1 MNGPGAAADR
11 VFRASRLEDLPRLVA
26 FVDEGCG
33 GIDDDARA
41 DLRLAVEE
49 VFANIFQHGY
59 AGGTGPVEIRVVRSG
74 DRVAVTLADRAP
86 RFDPA
91 SAPPP
96 DLAADADAHRVGGL
110 GWHLVRQVM
119 DEVGWAPAAG
129 GGNAYRLVRRIAA
142 GTTDFLVGQHEGIS
156 T

>member
-1 MNGPGAAADR
+1 MNDVAAAAGR

-26 FVDEGCG
+26 FVDAGCG
-33 GIDDDARA
+33 VVDDDTRT

-59 AGGTGPVEIRVVRSG
+59 GGGPGPVEIRVERSG
-74 DRVAVTLADRAP
+74 DRIAVTLVDRAP
-86 RFDPA
+86 HFDPA
-91 SAPPP
+91 SAPSP
-96 DLAADADAHRVGGL
+96 DTSADVDARGIGGL

-119 DEVGWAPAAG
+119 DDVGWAPAAG

-142 GTTDFLVGQHEGIS
+142 GTTEFLVGQHEGIS